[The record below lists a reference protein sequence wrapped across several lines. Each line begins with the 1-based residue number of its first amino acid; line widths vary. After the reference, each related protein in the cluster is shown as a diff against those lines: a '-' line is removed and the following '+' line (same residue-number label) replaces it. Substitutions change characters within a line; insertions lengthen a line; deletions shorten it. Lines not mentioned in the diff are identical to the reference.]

1 MSLLKVLLWPLA
13 LLYNVVMRLRNY
25 FYDIGHKPSFSFET
39 VVISVGNLNVG
50 GSGKTPMIEYLV
62 RLLQHKYSI
71 AILSRGYGRKTK
83 GFRIAGKE
91 DNAMT
96 LGDEPFQYYRKFGKE
111 VTVAVGE
118 ERALA
123 IPTLLNQEN
132 PPDIIL
138 MDDAF
143 QHRSVKPQL
152 SILLTEK
159 NNPFYKDFVFPMGRL
174 RESRY
179 GAKRADAILITKCN
193 AEEKDIEETVN
204 QVSRYAGIKPVYCTG
219 LSYKNPEPFEGGNQI
234 GDSVI
239 LVSGVA
245 NSAYLE
251 KYVATHF
258 RLLKHFNFEDH
269 HSYSISDIEAI
280 EKTMRESGA
289 ASIITTEKDMVKLI
303 STSFDRVLHKQ
314 FWFSLPIE
322 TIFLNRG
329 SEFDE
334 MILLTIENRLK
345 ELESNAIG
353 E

>member
-1 MSLLKVLLWPLA
+1 MSLLLVLLWPLA
-13 LLYNVVMRLRNY
+13 LLYNAVVRLRNY

-62 RLLQHKYSI
+62 RLLQDKYSL

-83 GFRIAGKE
+83 GFRTAGRE
-91 DNAMT
+91 DNALT
-96 LGDEPFQYYRKFGKE
+96 LGDEPFQYYRKFGKK
-111 VTVAVGE
+111 VMVAVGE

-143 QHRSVKPQL
+143 QHRSVKPQF

-179 GAKRADAILITKCN
+179 GAKRADAVLITKCN
-193 AEEKDIEETVN
+193 AEEKDIEDTIN
-204 QVSRYAGIKPVYCTG
+204 QVSRYAGIKPVYFTG
-219 LSYKNPEPFEGGNQI
+219 LSYKNPEPFEVGNQLST
-234 GDSVI
+234 SVI
-239 LVSGVA
+239 LVSGIA

-258 RLLKHFNFEDH
+258 KLLKHFNFEDH
-269 HSYSISDIEAI
+269 HTYSITEIEAI
-280 EKTMRESGA
+280 EKVMRESGA
-289 ASIITTEKDMVKLI
+289 TSIITTEKDMVKLI
-303 STSFDRVLHKQ
+303 ATSFDKVLHRE
-314 FWFSLPIE
+314 FWFFLPIE
-322 TIFLNRG
+322 TVFLNSG
-329 SEFDE
+329 SEFDK
-334 MILLTIENRLK
+334 MILLAIENRLK
-345 ELESNAIG
+345 ELASNAIG

>member
-1 MSLLKVLLWPLA
+1 MFYLKLLLSPLA
-13 LLYNVVMRLRNY
+13 LLYLIATKLRNY

-83 GFRIAGKE
+83 GFRMAGKE

-111 VTVAVGE
+111 VMVAVGE

-143 QHRSVKPQL
+143 QHRSVKPQF

-159 NNPFYKDFVFPMGRL
+159 DNPFYKDFVFPMGRL

-179 GAKRADAILITKCN
+179 GAKRADAVLITKCN
-193 AEEKDIEETVN
+193 AEEKNTEEAVN
-204 QVSRYAGIKPVYCTG
+204 NVKHYAGNKPVYFTG
-219 LSYKNPEPFEGGNQI
+219 LTYKSPEPFESESEVGS
-234 GDSVI
+234 SVI
-239 LVSGVA
+239 LVSGIA
-245 NSAYLE
+245 NSSYLE
-251 KYVATHF
+251 EYVAARF
-258 RLLKHFNFEDH
+258 KLLKHFKFEDH
-269 HSYSISDIEAI
+269 HIYKVNEIEAI

-289 ASIITTEKDMVKLI
+289 TSIITTEKDMVKLI
-303 STSFDRVLHKQ
+303 STSFDKVLHREL
-314 FWFSLPIE
+314 WFFLPIE

-329 SEFDE
+329 SEFDK

-353 E
+353 G